1 MFRLSGRLVSVAT
14 ALAVFGLTG
23 SAFAADYYWNPAVS
37 SGAWAEAANWCSD
50 AEGTTPATEYP
61 NATDA
66 VIHFTSDAEV
76 ALTGAFQT
84 GAFTVQTGASLTLT
98 GTDAAADVDL
108 DGAPRKQERSV
119 GLGCY
124 EGRSSGLILIVR

>member
-1 MFRLSGRLVSVAT
+1 MNKLLGRLAAVGAAVV
-14 ALAVFGLTG
+14 VFGLTG

-37 SGAWAEAANWCSD
+37 SGAWAEAANWCAD

-61 NATDA
+61 DATDA

-98 GTDAAADVDL
+98 GTDAAAHKL
-108 DGAPRKQERSV
+108 TFG
-119 GLGCY
+119 
-124 EGRSSGLILIVR
+124 GRRLWRRMR